1 MNEEGEASPSPEA
14 TTRTTPRDALSS
26 PKEQATVDDF
36 LYGISSFD
44 AIVKPV
50 FVTMILAAL
59 SSVYVSTPESRQE
72 GEESLSKSY
81 TVLQGSEDDTDG
93 QKLGQSLVNGLVI
106 VLVITVMTFV
116 IVLLYKYRCMK
127 LLIGYMIVAI
137 TSLLGFVSSEMF
149 TIAIE
154 RYSLKI
160 DRASY
165 AITIYNFALVG
176 TISLFFG
183 RGIPAYIS
191 QCYLI
196 AISVIVAWQLSHFDP
211 WTAWVLLILLA
222 LYDLFA
228 VLSPCGPLKALVNL
242 MSQSDAPHLPGLLYE
257 ANLKVGQQQQQQQQT
272 QAQTQTQQLAP
283 VSDHI
288 AKSTSTRN
296 ESNTT
301 TDDKV
306 QYPTIPIQNMSNTRT
321 HNFASTTMTNV
332 SFSNEDVSEEKKSE
346 DVVEDGNVEHG
357 KRFCGTIP
365 LGLAIRCQVPLANG
379 QVNTADA
386 FNAEELQQPIEVIF
400 SENGPFITLHDRQSD
415 GEPLRYN
422 VLDSDNNLLKVV
434 FVDDHGRVM
443 EDRRHLRQTGSIPLA
458 IAKLNKLRFVHGP
471 QPSWI
476 RRAEHPTDDNIPGDT
491 WTSEEL
497 QRDVEV
503 FFPKGWQIVRH
514 VEQRENEATRYAVIK
529 PDGSIKRI
537 LFVSNE
543 GKVFEDRRDKNKKD
557 DSDQKEGR
565 GSIRLGLGDFIFYS
579 ILVSKAAHYSFTT
592 FAACVPAILIGLALT
607 LGILAYHGQALPA
620 LPISIFLGVT
630 FYFITRYSV
639 QPWVEDVFIQAL
651 YV

>member
-1 MNEEGEASPSPEA
+1 M
-14 TTRTTPRDALSS
+14 
-26 PKEQATVDDF
+26 F
-36 LYGISSFD
+36 L
-44 AIVKPV
+44 
-50 FVTMILAAL
+50 
-59 SSVYVSTPESRQE
+59 
-72 GEESLSKSY
+72 
-81 TVLQGSEDDTDG
+81 
-93 QKLGQSLVNGLVI
+93 
-106 VLVITVMTFV
+106 
-116 IVLLYKYRCMK
+116 
-127 LLIGYMIVAI
+127 
-137 TSLLGFVSSEMF
+137 LLG
-149 TIAIE
+149 I
-154 RYSLKI
+154 
-160 DRASY
+160 
-165 AITIYNFALVG
+165 
-176 TISLFFG
+176 
-183 RGIPAYIS
+183 
-191 QCYLI
+191 
-196 AISVIVAWQLSHFDP
+196 
-211 WTAWVLLILLA
+211 AWVLLVLLA

-257 ANLKVGQQQQQQQQT
+257 ANLNVGQQQQQQT
-272 QAQTQTQQLAP
+272 QAQAQTQQPAP

-288 AKSTSTRN
+288 AQSTSTRN

-306 QYPTIPIQNMSNTRT
+306 QYPISPIQNMSNTRIL
-321 HNFASTTMTNV
+321 NFASTTMTNV
-332 SFSNEDVSEEKKSE
+332 SFSKEDVSEEKKSE
-346 DVVEDGNVEHG
+346 DMVEDGNVERG
-357 KRFCGTIP
+357 KVLCGTIP

-386 FNAEELQQPIEVIF
+386 FSAEELQKPIEVIF

-434 FVDDHGRVM
+434 FVDDQGRVM
-443 EDRRHLRQTGSIPLA
+443 EDQRHLRQTGTIPLA
-458 IAKLNKLRFVHGP
+458 IAKLNKLRFVQGP

-476 RRAEHPTDDNIPGDT
+476 RRAEHPTEDNILDDT
-491 WTSEEL
+491 WTPEEL

-514 VEQRENEATRYAVIK
+514 VEQRNNEATRYAVIK

-537 LFVSNE
+537 LYVNSE
-543 GKVFEDRRDKNKKD
+543 GNVFEDRRDKNKKD

-579 ILVSKAAHYSFTT
+579 ILVSKAALYSFTT

-607 LGILAYHGQALPA
+607 LGILAYYGKALPA

-639 QPWVEDVFIQAL
+639 QPW
-651 YV
+651 